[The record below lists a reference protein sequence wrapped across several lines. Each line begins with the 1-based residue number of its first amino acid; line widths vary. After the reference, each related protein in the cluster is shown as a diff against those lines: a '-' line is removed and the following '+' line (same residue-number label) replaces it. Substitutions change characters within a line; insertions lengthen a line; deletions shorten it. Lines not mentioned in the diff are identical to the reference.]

1 VAKIENKKQFIPPK
15 PIIIFAIAVLIIA
28 FLGAF
33 AFSFIKSPPSSL
45 LSQPTLNQSNP
56 GGLLNAG
63 GIENLPAGPT
73 VKTKEEGIA
82 VCKKSGVDYCW
93 SAVAVSFNDLSVCKM
108 APDVKQC
115 EKDAGELM
123 QLHSQSQQ
131 SQ

>member
-1 VAKIENKKQFIPPK
+1 MTKIENKKQFIPSK
-15 PIIIFAIAVLIIA
+15 PVVILAIIILIIA

-56 GGLLNAG
+56 GGLPSAG
-63 GIENLPAGPT
+63 GVGNLPSGSI

-108 APDVKQC
+108 AQDVKQC
-115 EKDAGELM
+115 ESDAKDLM
-123 QLHSQSQQ
+123 QLHSQSQ
-131 SQ
+131 